1 MSGLDDVSRSL
12 VRAAAFRVMRR
23 APLWV
28 ALCILAAGFV
38 LEHLK

>member
-1 MSGLDDVSRSL
+1 MAEFDHVTRAL

-28 ALCILAAGFV
+28 AILV
-38 LEHLK
+38 LTVGALLEFLR